1 MSERDESKAGTTI
14 NPEVEED
21 GLEHL
26 RDLLEGNAEFRRIWE
41 EQRAGREVGLLVLK
55 RRLELGISQKELAER
70 VGTSQNR
77 IYVIESGD
85 ANPTLETLQRLA
97 TVLKVPL
104 EIRPVELAGS
114 PGKLT

>member
-1 MSERDESKAGTTI
+1 MSERDESDAML

-21 GLEHL
+21 GLKHL
-26 RDLLEGNAEFRRIWE
+26 RDLLEGNVEFRRIWE
-41 EQRAGREVGLLVLK
+41 ERRAGREVGLLVLK

-97 TVLKVPL
+97 TVLGIPL
-104 EIRPVELAGS
+104 EIRPVEIARS
-114 PGKLT
+114 PR